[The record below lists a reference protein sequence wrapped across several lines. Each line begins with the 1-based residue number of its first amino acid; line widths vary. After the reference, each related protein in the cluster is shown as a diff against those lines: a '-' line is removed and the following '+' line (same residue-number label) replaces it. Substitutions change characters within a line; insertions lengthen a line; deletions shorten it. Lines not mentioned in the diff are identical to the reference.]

1 MPDESNRDLHT
12 QDNATVDWG
21 LIVVLTL
28 GLIPL
33 LTPLIAIQYVGI
45 YWAAVVAVVVFLIWC
60 FVMPT
65 TCMNGGLI
73 FSILAMS
80 LLFNTAIIITTA
92 AVTFLIS
99 LFS

>member
-28 GLIPL
+28 WLIPL
-33 LTPLIAIQYVGI
+33 LIPLFSFLYVGI
-45 YWAAVVAVVVFLIWC
+45 YWAAILAVVALLIWC

>member
-33 LTPLIAIQYVGI
+33 LTPLIAILYVGI

-65 TCMNGGLI
+65 TCINGGLN

-92 AVTFLIS
+92 AVTLLIS